1 MRLISA
7 FVFICLLI
15 QPALAQENLTP
26 AQLLDRSIAFHD
38 PDGQWADCR
47 FTLVID
53 MAIPNRP
60 LRSSKVVINNEKGTF
75 ELDMLQNDHLLQWM
89 VDGEDS
95 ARTMVDFREPTIA
108 QADSLG
114 LTAERARRWR
124 DYYGYLYGLP
134 MKLKDQGVKIDG
146 GVISTTF
153 QEKPVL
159 ALKVT
164 YDATVG
170 ADTWYFYFNPNTY
183 AMIGY
188 RFYHDE
194 AKNDGEYIVLSGMS
208 IKNGMRVPKD
218 RAWYTNAEDRL
229 LGTDYLVT
237 MDVFRYWN

>member
-7 FVFICLLI
+7 LVFTCLLI

-95 ARTMVDFREPTIA
+95 ARTMVDFREPTLA

-164 YDATVG
+164 YEATVG

-208 IKNGMRVPKD
+208 IKNGMRIPKD

-229 LGTDYLVT
+229 LGTDYLVK